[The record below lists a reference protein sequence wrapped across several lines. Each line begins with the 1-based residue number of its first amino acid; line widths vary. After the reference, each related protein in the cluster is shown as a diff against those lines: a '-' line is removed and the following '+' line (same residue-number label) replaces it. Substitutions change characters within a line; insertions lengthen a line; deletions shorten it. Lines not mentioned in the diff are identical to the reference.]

1 MFADPEWSDRI
12 TGRPNVLGVH
22 LMDPTG
28 VTLRVICE
36 TEPASQ
42 FNVEREYR
50 LRVLRAFE
58 ANGIPLATAVP
69 IRPTSAPEGPPNG

>member
-1 MFADPEWSDRI
+1 M
-12 TGRPNVLGVH
+12 LGVH

-28 VTLRVICE
+28 ITLRVICE

-50 LRVLRAFE
+50 LRVLKIFE
-58 ANGIPLATAVP
+58 ANGIPLASAAP
-69 IRPTSAPEGPPNG
+69 IRPMATPEGPPNG